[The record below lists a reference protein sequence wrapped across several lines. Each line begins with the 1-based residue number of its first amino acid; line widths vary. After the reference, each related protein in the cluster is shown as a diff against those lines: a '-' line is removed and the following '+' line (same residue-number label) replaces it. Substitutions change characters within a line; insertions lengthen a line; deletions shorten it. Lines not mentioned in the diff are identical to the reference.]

1 MVPCCLMKKISEG
14 LLCSNNNDS
23 KVRSLTCLL
32 IPSYSN
38 TFSDWGKTCHVSWV
52 KTHSPLEKNNL
63 NFRLAR
69 DQVVLLETAAV
80 PAGLKSIHE
89 RKIELNTHPRG
100 GGLPSLTPPHT
111 VLELW
116 FNRFR
121 FESKLNQTKPELK
134 RILIVPHNPG
144 LWFSQD
150 PAKSLS
156 VSWWWLSLSK

>member
-1 MVPCCLMKKISEG
+1 MKKISEG

-32 IPSYSN
+32 IPSYSIR
-38 TFSDWGKTCHVSWV
+38 FPIEGKRATCRGSKLILPW
-52 KTHSPLEKNNL
+52 KTM

-69 DQVVLLETAAV
+69 DQVVHLETAAV

-121 FESKLNQTKPELK
+121 FESKLNQIKPELK

-144 LWFSQD
+144 LWFCQD